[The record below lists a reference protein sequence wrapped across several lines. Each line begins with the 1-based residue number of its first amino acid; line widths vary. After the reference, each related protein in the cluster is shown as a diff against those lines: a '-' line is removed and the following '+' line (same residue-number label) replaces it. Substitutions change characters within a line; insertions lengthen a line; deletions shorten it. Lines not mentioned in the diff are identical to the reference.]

1 MSRPNRNKKIIDL
14 SNNESRSQCSSSSS
28 SSNSDDG
35 DSIKNISE
43 SSPSLKTP
51 SRLAFASNGHGA
63 FKGGSEAPTA
73 DVFYMHRTP
82 TQKVSDLESDEKQFL
97 STVDA
102 RKNPPS
108 AADES
113 ESHTDNVPIVDQKK
127 KDLSDCDT
135 LTYIERFKTK
145 VDSRHKLKSSRNIF
159 ELSEEQLKKLHSK
172 GLKISELK
180 SGLRK
185 TREVVKLLLDTG
197 STKPLKT
204 SVVVSDEKITLKRE
218 AAKFSQLEPIA
229 KKQRDLFASTK
240 ADSKLNCGNSTENPR
255 KIRLGSGN
263 IDQRTRF
270 LRQLLK
276 QRELPVP
283 VLRVIN
289 RSKIVKKEDNLP
301 EINVITTPTT
311 TITDIHSAL
320 NASGTSKSSEEREIP
335 ITLENNIEPLRNDMD
350 SAKLLVSCKNCKN
363 DLLNNIYSIGK

>member
-1 MSRPNRNKKIIDL
+1 MSRPNRNKKILDL

-43 SSPSLKTP
+43 SSSSLKT
-51 SRLAFASNGHGA
+51 SGRLAFASNGHGA

-73 DVFYMHRTP
+73 NLFYAYRTP

-97 STVDA
+97 STADVHE
-102 RKNPPS
+102 NPPS

-113 ESHTDNVPIVDQKK
+113 ENHIDNVTIVDHKK
-127 KDLSDCDT
+127 KISDRDT
-135 LTYIERFKTK
+135 LTYVERFKTK
-145 VDSRHKLKSSRNIF
+145 VDSRHKVKSSGNIF
-159 ELSEEQLKKLHSK
+159 ELSEEQLKKFHGK

-185 TREVVKLLLDTG
+185 TREVVKLLLDTA
-197 STKPLKT
+197 STKPIKT
-204 SVVVSDEKITLKRE
+204 SDLVSDEKITLKRE

-229 KKQRDLFASTK
+229 KKQRDLFAATK
-240 ADSKLNCGNSTENPR
+240 VDSKLNYRSNTESLG
-255 KIRLGSGN
+255 KIRLSTGN

-276 QRELPVP
+276 EHELPVP
-283 VLRVIN
+283 FVSVIN
-289 RSKIVKKEDNLP
+289 RNKIVKKEDNLP
-301 EINVITTPTT
+301 PESDVTT
-311 TITDIHSAL
+311 TTTTVTDIHSAL
-320 NASGTSKSSEEREIP
+320 NASRTSKNSEEREIL
-335 ITLENNIEPLRNDMD
+335 ITLGNNLEPLRSDME
-350 SAKLLVSCKNCKN
+350 SAKLLVSCKN